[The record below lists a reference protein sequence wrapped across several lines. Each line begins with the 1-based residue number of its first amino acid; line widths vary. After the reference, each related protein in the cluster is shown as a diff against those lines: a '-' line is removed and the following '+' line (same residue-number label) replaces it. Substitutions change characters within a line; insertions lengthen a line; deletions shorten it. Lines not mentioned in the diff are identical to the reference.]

1 LPLGPASVDMVK
13 VTLLVHGVCG
23 GAGVSGVDG
32 LEGFSGVTG
41 LAGLGGPSSIASSS
55 SFQLVDSTSAGASL
69 VALDG
74 RYASRLRSYRLVPA
88 GLFFCYVGCRER
100 RRNLMSRTVLSTL
113 PSRQAT

>member
-1 LPLGPASVDMVK
+1 MVK
-13 VTLLVHGVCG
+13 VALLVLGVCG

-41 LAGLGGPSSIASSS
+41 LTGLAGLGGPSLLASSS

-74 RYASRLRSYRLVPA
+74 RYTSRLRSYRLVPP

-100 RRNLMSRTVLSTL
+100 RRNLMSRTVLFTL
-113 PSRQAT
+113 PNRQAT